1 MERKGRL
8 EMRKTVSVLLML
20 VMLFALVGC
29 SGGSN
34 GGRQE
39 SEGSAGRFTGYRRS
53 RRAAGRYQGRCTRF
67 WLPKSDTN
75 EVEGMKLISPRHW
88 RKVTG

>member
-29 SGGSN
+29 SGSN
-34 GGRQE
+34 VGPSGNLKGICRQI
-39 SEGSAGRFTGYRRS
+39 YRLS
-53 RRAAGRYQGRCTRF
+53 SIAACCG
-67 WLPKSDTN
+67 
-75 EVEGMKLISPRHW
+75 
-88 RKVTG
+88 